1 MNSEK
6 PRGKTTGII
15 TGGRSKNLT
24 GPVVNVPVWRASTHL
39 YDDVAAL
46 EAGKTGNEDGRF
58 FYGRRG
64 SPTQW
69 SLADALSAM
78 EPGAA
83 GTMLYPSGV
92 AAISCAL
99 LSVLRPG
106 DVLLMTDNAYDP
118 SRAFADGFLKR
129 YGVETRYYN
138 PLAADI
144 AGLFCEK
151 TKAILLETPGS
162 LTFEVQDVPAF
173 CAEAKKRGVVTL
185 LDNTW
190 ATPFFYTALDKG
202 VDMTIMAATKYIVG
216 HSDVMIGCV
225 TTHERFWTRLRQT
238 AQQLGQI
245 VSPDDAY
252 LASRGLR
259 TLAVRMKAHEAS
271 ALKIAHWLRDR
282 PEVDIILHPAL
293 QECPGHEIWK
303 RDFSGS
309 SGLFSFVLNGTKEDA
324 ANFVDALELFG
335 IGYSWGGFESLALPV
350 HPETCRTEV
359 PWAKDRPI
367 IRLQIGLEDCD
378 DLIADLEAAFKTM
391 V

>member
-6 PRGKTTGII
+6 PRGKITGII

-118 SRAFADGFLKR
+118 SRAFADGFLKSF
-129 YGVETRYYN
+129 GVETRYYN
-138 PLAADI
+138 PLAANI

-282 PEVDIILHPAL
+282 PEVDIVLHPAL